1 MNFVKKNTK
10 ETNIIRYIENNKKNI
25 NIKVLLK

>member
-10 ETNIIRYIENNKKNI
+10 ETNIIRYIENNRKNI
-25 NIKVLLK
+25 NIKALLK